1 MLDCILRGLLPS
13 LSESFDNK
21 HNEQGIDGV
30 VNMQSKKK
38 PIVITLLSLFLLAA
52 LVVAA
57 TNRCSFTG
65 GLSFP
70 GFTEKSAIRAN
81 WGVQVPNEFKEEY
94 TKSTASFHGDGGR
107 YTVYQASKQSDFT
120 SDFSS
125 TRSKE
130 IEDFVC
136 EMGISLEVPPEYQPD
151 LGTNY
156 TWIKLEKND
165 TNTLVM
171 LYIPENMRLFVVQ
184 FFS

>member
-1 MLDCILRGLLPS
+1 M
-13 LSESFDNK
+13 K
-21 HNEQGIDGV
+21 
-30 VNMQSKKK
+30 SKKK
-38 PIVITLLSLFLLAA
+38 PIVITLLCLFLLAA
-52 LVVAA
+52 FVVA
-57 TNRCSFTG
+57 TIVRCSSTG

-70 GFTEKSAIRAN
+70 GSTEKSAIKAN

-94 TKSTASFHGDGGR
+94 TKSTESFHRDGGR

-130 IEDFVC
+130 IEDFVR
-136 EMGISLEVPPEYQPD
+136 EIGISLEVPPEYQPD
-151 LGTNY
+151 LGTDY
-156 TWIKLEKND
+156 TWTKLEKND

-171 LYIPENMRLFVVQ
+171 LYTPEDMRLFVVQ